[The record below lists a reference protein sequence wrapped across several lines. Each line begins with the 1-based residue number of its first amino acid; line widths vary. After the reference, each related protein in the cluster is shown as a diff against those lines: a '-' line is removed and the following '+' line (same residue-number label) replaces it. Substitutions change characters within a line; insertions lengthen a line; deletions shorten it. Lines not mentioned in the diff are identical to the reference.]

1 RRRRAFLSWPGAG
14 DRCCLRRNFRRM
26 LRTPDAFP
34 RDYTWRRSI
43 VGAVVFVPALA
54 RRTGRNPAEIYVKHF
69 DGNVGHGPCALCRTG
84 RLPST
89 FWRAAGFGARRV
101 FSEETGSAFERATI
115 QSLSRTRRWRPGR
128 HRRRLG
134 FRAMDGE
141 SAFLSTHCGA
151 CRFRV
156 PRSREIAALPFRGHH
171 WRDVR
176 LAFPT
181 RRSRLRIERR
191 LGPCLRHLLVVPRA
205 AHAQVTIGG
214 TKARLVSRT

>member
-1 RRRRAFLSWPGAG
+1 
-14 DRCCLRRNFRRM
+14 M
-26 LRTPDAFP
+26 LCTPDAFP
-34 RDYTWRRSI
+34 RDYTRRRSL
-43 VGAVVFVPALA
+43 VGVVFFVRALA
-54 RRTGRNPAEIYVKHF
+54 GRTGWNPAEIYVEHF

-89 FWRAAGFGARRV
+89 FRRAAGFGARRV
-101 FSEETGSAFERATI
+101 FGEETGSAFEGAAF
-115 QSLSRTRRWRPGR
+115 QSLSRTRRWRPRR

-141 SAFLSTHCGA
+141 SAFLSTHCRA
-151 CRFRV
+151 RRFRV
-156 PRSREIAALPFRGHH
+156 SQRREIVALPFRGHH

-205 AHAQVTIGG
+205 AHAQVTIAG
-214 TKARLVSRT
+214 TKA